1 MVRDNSVLLGIDQY
15 RLLMCCR
22 MVKSL
27 LAGEVFIDATTHR
40 MKWHIERKGKPD
52 FVFSSLDEME
62 EYLEHLLMNRKCYS
76 IHGLGHM
83 NPEVKKRASVINE
96 RRRSQTKQEPMMFY
110 SKINVKKIWPERRN
124 AITAGR

>member
-1 MVRDNSVLLGIDQY
+1 MVRDNRVLLDIDQY

-22 MVKSL
+22 MAKSL
-27 LAGEVFIDATTHR
+27 LAGEVFIDATTHK
-40 MKWHIERKGKPD
+40 MKWYIERKEKPD

-76 IHGLGHM
+76 IHGLAHM

-96 RRRSQTKQEPMMFY
+96 RRRAQTKQEPMMFY